1 MTDYPME
8 QETHASQASS
18 SIPNLSPANAA
29 QTPST
34 HLTIPG
40 SAPESLRISPAKD
53 LWAEALGGLSKEHR
67 LIISRAGSDTKLDS
81 LESLVEAAEQKKKE
95 CDKRRW
101 VVRLNGNSIVLRDL
115 ASKIV
120 IWVNKFR
127 EVGDVAVNFD
137 PVHAAL
143 PWAGVRFLLQVSLVP
158 RFIEGG

>member
-8 QETHASQASS
+8 QETHESQASS
-18 SIPNLSPANAA
+18 STPNLSPANAS

-34 HLTIPG
+34 QLTISG
-40 SAPESLRISPAKD
+40 SAPVPLRISPAKD
-53 LWAEALGGLSKEHR
+53 LWAEALGGLSEEHR

-120 IWVNKFR
+120 IWVNKFK

-158 RFIEGG
+158 WFIEGG